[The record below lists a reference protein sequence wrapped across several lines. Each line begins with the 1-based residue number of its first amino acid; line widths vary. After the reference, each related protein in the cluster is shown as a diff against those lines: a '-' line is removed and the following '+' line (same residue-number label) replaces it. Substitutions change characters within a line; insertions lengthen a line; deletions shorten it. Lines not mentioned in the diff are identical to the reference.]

1 MAHANKKLQ
10 GQVAVVTGASRGIGL
25 ALCEALAYEG
35 CNLAITARNGAQL
48 QKATEQLEL
57 LGPRVLSSPSDI
69 SSESSVESL
78 FAAVT
83 ATFGNVDIL
92 INNAGIAHTLAPV
105 SELTP
110 QLWRKVIDI
119 NLTGTFLCSHFCLPL
134 MKAGATVINNLS
146 VAASGSFP
154 GHSGYNASKY
164 GALGLTNTMREEL
177 REKGIRVIALIPG
190 PTDTEIWE
198 QFWPDR
204 PRDRMMTAKNVAEAV
219 IACLTLPAHAVVEEI
234 KMRPIGGTL

>member
-1 MAHANKKLQ
+1 MPSVNKKLK

-25 ALCEALAYEG
+25 AICKALADSG
-35 CNLAITARNGAQL
+35 CDLAITARNETHL
-48 QKATEQLEL
+48 QKAADALKRR
-57 LGPRVLSSPSDI
+57 GVRVIHQTSDV
-69 SSESSVESL
+69 SSEKSINSFFV
-78 FAAVT
+78 AVKKS
-83 ATFGNVDIL
+83 FSKVDVL
-92 INNAGIAHTLAPV
+92 VNNAGIAHKLAPV
-105 SELTP
+105 ADLAP
-110 QLWRKVIDI
+110 QLWRQVIDV

-134 MKAGATVINNLS
+134 MKAGGTVINNLS
-146 VAASGSFP
+146 VAASGAFP

-164 GALGLTNTMREEL
+164 GALGLSNTMREEL

-204 PRDRMMTAKNVAEAV
+204 PRNRMMAAESIAEAV
-219 IACLTLPAHAVVEEI
+219 IACLTLPANSVVEEI

>member
-1 MAHANKKLQ
+1 MPSADKKLQ

-25 ALCEALAYEG
+25 AICEALADAG
-35 CNLAITARNGAQL
+35 CDLTITARNQEHLQEAAKALQRRGVGVIYQTSDVGAE
-48 QKATEQLEL
+48 KSVASFFAT
-57 LGPRVLSSPSDI
+57 VKKS
-69 SSESSVESL
+69 
-78 FAAVT
+78 
-83 ATFGNVDIL
+83 FGKVDIL
-92 INNAGIAHTLAPV
+92 INNAGVAHQLAPV
-105 SELTP
+105 SDLAP
-110 QLWRKVIDI
+110 NLWRQVIDI

-134 MKAGATVINNLS
+134 MKAGSTVINNLS

-154 GHSGYNASKY
+154 GHAGYNASKY

-198 QFWPDR
+198 QFWPER
-204 PRDRMMTAKNVAEAV
+204 PRDRMMAAESVAEAV
-219 IACLTLPAHAVVEEI
+219 IACLTLPANAVVEEI

>member
-1 MAHANKKLQ
+1 MPSTSKRLE

-35 CNLAITARNGAQL
+35 CNLAITARNADQL
-48 QKATEQLEL
+48 QKAAQQLEV
-57 LGPRVLSSPSDI
+57 LGIRVLHYASDV
-69 SSESSVESL
+69 SSEKSIEL
-78 FAAVT
+78 FF
-83 ATFGNVDIL
+83 ATIRDSFGKVDVL
-92 INNAGIAHTLAPV
+92 INNAGIAHALAPV
-105 SELTP
+105 SDLAP
-110 QLWRKVIDI
+110 QLWRQVIDI
-119 NLTGTFLCSHFCLPL
+119 NLTGAFLCSHFCLPL
-134 MKAGATVINNLS
+134 MKAGGTVINNLS

-204 PRDRMMTAKNVAEAV
+204 PRNRMMAAESVAQAL
-219 IACLTLPAHAVVEEI
+219 IACLTLPANSVVEEI
-234 KMRPIGGTL
+234 RMRPIGGTL

>member
-1 MAHANKKLQ
+1 MPSAEKKLE

-25 ALCEALAYEG
+25 AICEALGDGG
-35 CNLAITARNGAQL
+35 CDLAISARNQNSL
-48 QKATEQLEL
+48 NKAAETLKSR
-57 LGPRVLSSPSDI
+57 GVRVLHQTMDV
-69 SSESSVESL
+69 SSEQAVKSF
-78 FAAVT
+78 FAAVKKS
-83 ATFGNVDIL
+83 FDKVDIL
-92 INNAGIAHTLAPV
+92 INNAGIAHQLAPV
-105 SELTP
+105 SDLAP
-110 QLWRKVIDI
+110 AVWRQVMDI

-134 MKAGATVINNLS
+134 MKTGGTVINNLS

-154 GHSGYNASKY
+154 GHAGYNASKY

-198 QFWPDR
+198 QFWPER
-204 PRDRMMTAKNVAEAV
+204 PRNRMMAAESVADAV
-219 IACLTLPAHAVVEEI
+219 IACLTLPANAVVEEI

>member
-1 MAHANKKLQ
+1 MPRESKKLQ

-25 ALCEALAYEG
+25 AISEALADAG
-35 CNLAITARNGAQL
+35 CDLAITSRTQKHLQEAAEALTRRGVHVIHQTSDVGAE
-48 QKATEQLEL
+48 KSVASFFAT
-57 LGPRVLSSPSDI
+57 VKKSFNKI
-69 SSESSVESL
+69 
-78 FAAVT
+78 
-83 ATFGNVDIL
+83 DIL
-92 INNAGIAHTLAPV
+92 INNAGIAHQLAPV
-105 SELTP
+105 PDLAPE
-110 QLWRKVIDI
+110 LWRQVIDI

-134 MKAGATVINNLS
+134 MKAGGTVINNLS

-198 QFWPDR
+198 QFWPER
-204 PRDRMMTAKNVAEAV
+204 PRDRMMAAESVAEAV
-219 IACLTLPAHAVVEEI
+219 IACLTLPANSVVEEI

>member
-1 MAHANKKLQ
+1 MADPNKRLQ

-25 ALCEALAYEG
+25 ALCEALGDAG
-35 CNLAITARNGAQL
+35 CDLAITARNAGQL
-48 QKATEQLEL
+48 QNATQELESR
-57 LGPRVLSSPSDI
+57 GIRVLNYPSDV
-69 SSESSVESL
+69 SSEESVESF
-78 FAAVT
+78 FALVKK
-83 ATFGNVDIL
+83 TFGKVDVL
-92 INNAGIAHTLAPV
+92 INNAGIAHSLAPV
-105 SELTP
+105 SDLSP
-110 QLWRKVIDI
+110 PLWRQVIDI
-119 NLTGTFLCSHFCLPL
+119 NLTGMFLCSHFCLPL

-154 GHSGYNASKY
+154 SHSGYNASKY

-204 PRDRMMTAKNVAEAV
+204 PRDRMMSAESVAEAV
-219 IACLTLPAHAVVEEI
+219 IACLTLPANAVVEEI
-234 KMRPIGGTL
+234 RMRPIGGTL

>member
-1 MAHANKKLQ
+1 MGSPNKKLQ
-10 GQVAVVTGASRGIGL
+10 GQVAVATGASRGIGL
-25 ALCEALAYEG
+25 AMCEALAYEG

-57 LGPRVLSSPSDI
+57 LGTRVLSCPSDI
-69 SSESSVESL
+69 SSEQSVESL

-83 ATFGNVDIL
+83 ATFGKVDIL
-92 INNAGIAHTLAPV
+92 VNNAGIAHTLAPV

-146 VAASGSFP
+146 VAAGGSFP

-177 REKGIRVIALIPG
+177 RKKGIRVIALIPG

-198 QFWPDR
+198 QFLPDR
-204 PRDRMMTAKNVAEAV
+204 PRNRMMTAESVAEAV
-219 IACLTLPAHAVVEEI
+219 IACLTLPANAVVEEI
-234 KMRPIGGTL
+234 KMRPIGGAL

>member
-234 KMRPIGGTL
+234 KIRPIGGTL